1 MYKIYIMT
9 DRYWREIED
18 VENDIE
24 NAMQIS
30 SILLKLKGYDAN
42 LEKIDDNENNISSN
56 LGKIDNNENNISNNL
71 EKIDN
76 ISEFILKS
84 DKDFEKTYN
93 IEPQTFRFNKDK
105 HFFNILEEEIEHDF
119 IKNSLLFIKNN
130 MYYKYDD
137 LEDDYHRCQH
147 EYNIYDDN
155 NNLIHKYL
163 FNKDTYYNENSD
175 ILKTNEEFCILLK
188 QDYNKIKIV
197 LELHRH
203 NRHGFGNINLEIDKN
218 NNYIKIEYIERGILD
233 NSHLVNLNTGSI
245 STNLGK
251 IITNTS
257 DISDNKDLITTNTST
272 ISDIEK
278 GVELLIEPYNETF
291 PLSNRTITTNRQI
304 LFEKIIDFDFSE
316 LGVFNILT
324 TCNYDKYNFTHEYHF
339 LNNDELI
346 FKKSIDVLST
356 KVKDEFEFKSID
368 ISSLK
373 IKLYLTNANEK
384 ISLFDKNS
392 LQFRYSKI
400 KFKTDIN
407 ENNIKKNLEK
417 INEKSELI
425 DTNKRDIS
433 FNLGLIS
440 NIKSNSTIIH
450 DDVYNETFIL
460 SNRNIT
466 TQSQIIFKKII
477 NFDFSNNGFFNI
489 LTVCNYD
496 KKYNFNHK
504 YRFFNNDE
512 LLKDVIIPMTSN
524 VVKDEFKFEGIGD
537 VSSLK
542 IELYITDNFNNE
554 TIKLLSNSSLQF
566 KYSKIEFKT
575 DINENN
581 IKTNLGK
588 INTNTSSIS
597 SNLGK
602 INTNTS
608 SISTN
613 LGKINT
619 NTSSIL
625 NNKGLI
631 ELYKSKINNMEN
643 NLIEVDDV
651 YNETFIISNKTIL
664 STNELIFEKIINF
677 DFSKGYFFN
686 ILATYNYDK
695 KYNFNHIYYFY
706 NNNNLKLLKKET
718 ISVNMVSNIVK
729 HEFSFESIDVQS
741 LKILIMYESDN
752 DQTIKLFG
760 NNSFQFKYH
769 EINFKMNKIE
779 GNISSNKDLIDANAS
794 DILDNL
800 GKINTNTSS
809 ISTNLGKIND
819 NKDDIIALKTSNIK
833 AFYNLDQI
841 FIYDIEKGNQTVDKD
856 NHFHIFE
863 KGITYNFIKNSYLEI
878 ALKVL
883 TEISNYVLIGFF
895 QILCNFYDQDNNL
908 FYTIS
913 LSTAMGSINK
923 LSTIKSVFIVPI
935 NEHMSKI
942 KIDFFIAP
950 KETQQNRSAKFTIQ
964 DINSNKIYVKYFQ
977 KTDEMSIKDI
987 QDSLNSVKNINLE
1000 QIDKNKNDI
1009 TDNLGKINN
1018 ITKTIMLKN
1027 TYFTDFN
1034 STDETIYN
1042 GLLRLDGTTKKNVN
1056 MFNLDMGYDFK
1067 KDDFI
1072 EIDCKIILNHNSYDD
1087 AKNLALYFEL
1097 YEGIKALQNKLIF
1110 RESRRYNQFPIVLN
1124 KDRIIVYTKLCYK
1137 VKYDIINI
1145 KFRIQLQ
1152 SLYAKTVLILNH
1164 EIIPNGSN
1172 YIFIKHYGN

>member
-1 MYKIYIMT
+1 MS
-9 DRYWREIED
+9 DRYWRKIED
-18 VENDIE
+18 TENDIE
-24 NAMQIS
+24 NAMRIS
-30 SILLKLKGYDAN
+30 SILLKLKGYDDDIEKIDTNENNIADN
-42 LEKIDDNENNISSN
+42 LEKI
-56 LGKIDNNENNISNNL
+56 GNNENNISNNL

-84 DKDFEKTYN
+84 DKDFEKIYN
-93 IEPQTFRFNKDK
+93 IEAQRFEFNKTN
-105 HFFNILEEEIEHDF
+105 HFFTIFEKEIEHDF
-119 IKNSLLFIKNN
+119 IKNTLLFVKNN
-130 MYYKYDD
+130 IHYKYDD
-137 LEDDYHRCQH
+137 LADDYHRCQH
-147 EYNIYDDN
+147 EYNIYDDK

-175 ILKTNEEFCILLK
+175 ILNTNEEFCIFLK
-188 QDYNKIKIV
+188 QDYNKIKMV

-203 NRHGFGNINLEIDKN
+203 NRHGFGNIDLGIDN
-218 NNYIKIEYIERGILD
+218 GYIKIEYIEKGFLD
-233 NSHLVNLNTGSI
+233 NSHLINLNTGSI

-251 IITNTS
+251 IDANSSSILDNKDLITANTS
-257 DISDNKDLITTNTST
+257 GISSNKNLITANTSNISDNKDLIITNTST
-272 ISDIEK
+272 ISDIKK

-291 PLSNRTITTNRQI
+291 TLSNRTITTNKQI
-304 LFEKIIDFDFSE
+304 LFEKIINFDFSG

-356 KVKDEFEFKSID
+356 EVKDEFKFKSID
-368 ISSLK
+368 TSSLK
-373 IKLYLTNANEK
+373 IILYLTDNDTNEK
-384 ISLFDKNS
+384 ISLFGKNS

-400 KFKTDIN
+400 KFKSIIN
-407 ENNIKKNLEK
+407 ENNIKTNLEK
-417 INEKSELI
+417 INENSGLI

-433 FNLGLIS
+433 FNSGVIS
-440 NIKSNSTIIH
+440 NIKNNSTIIH
-450 DDVYNETFIL
+450 DGVYNETFIL

-489 LTVCNYD
+489 STVCNYD

-504 YRFFNNDE
+504 YRFLNNNE
-512 LLKDVIIPMTSN
+512 LLKEVIIPMTSN

-537 VSSLK
+537 VSLLT

-581 IKTNLGK
+581 IK
-588 INTNTSSIS
+588 

-608 SISTN
+608 
-613 LGKINT
+613 
-619 NTSSIL
+619 
-625 NNKGLI
+625 
-631 ELYKSKINNMEN
+631 
-643 NLIEVDDV
+643 
-651 YNETFIISNKTIL
+651 
-664 STNELIFEKIINF
+664 
-677 DFSKGYFFN
+677 
-686 ILATYNYDK
+686 
-695 KYNFNHIYYFY
+695 
-706 NNNNLKLLKKET
+706 
-718 ISVNMVSNIVK
+718 
-729 HEFSFESIDVQS
+729 
-741 LKILIMYESDN
+741 
-752 DQTIKLFG
+752 
-760 NNSFQFKYH
+760 
-769 EINFKMNKIE
+769 
-779 GNISSNKDLIDANAS
+779 NISSNLE
-794 DILDNL
+794 
-800 GKINTNTSS
+800 KIN
-809 ISTNLGKIND
+809 
-819 NKDDIIALKTSNIK
+819 ALQTSNVK

-841 FIYDIEKGNQTVDKD
+841 FIYDIQNGYQNVDKN

-863 KGITYNFIKNSYLEI
+863 KEITYNFIKNSYLEI

-935 NEHMSKI
+935 NENMNKI

-950 KETQQNRSAKFTIQ
+950 KETQQNRSARFTIQ

-987 QDSLNSVKNINLE
+987 QDSLDTVNSISNDLE

-1009 TDNLGKINN
+1009 ADNLGKINN

-1027 TYFTDFN
+1027 TYFTDFDL
-1034 STDETIYN
+1034 TDKTIYKE
-1042 GLLRLDGTTKKNVN
+1042 LLRLDGTSKKIVN
-1056 MFNLDMGYDFK
+1056 MFNLDMEYGFK
-1067 KDDFI
+1067 KDDVI

-1152 SLYAKTVLILNH
+1152 SLYAKTELILNQ